1 MGESRKK
8 AGYGKDGIDCIAAA
22 RQLDADYGND
32 GDELDADYGN
42 DGDELDVNRPGLS
55 AHSRNLQVLARF
67 KKKYG

>member
-22 RQLDADYGND
+22 RQ
-32 GDELDADYGN
+32 LDADYGN